1 MIFVRHG
8 RAVVEPEVPTGEWTL
23 DAAHVDDIVALRSA
37 LPSLPVVCSDMRR
50 AIETARFFGEPTI
63 DPRLREVSRPWTDD
77 LDLSVMRYLRGEPVV
92 DWEPRSEAQARI
104 EGVAKDHGL
113 AIYVTHGTVLSLYL
127 ASIVPMLDAV
137 QFWSELRSPDAWQLG
152 EARFVRLSGGGD

>member
-1 MIFVRHG
+1 MRHG
-8 RAVVEPEVPTGEWTL
+8 RAVVEPEAPTGEWQL

-37 LPSLPVVCSDMRR
+37 LPRRPVVCSDMRR

-77 LDLSVMRYLRGEPVV
+77 LDVSVMRYLRGEPVV
-92 DWEPRSEAQARI
+92 DWEPQSEARARI
-104 EGVAKDHGL
+104 EGVAKDHGR

-137 QFWSELRSPDAWQLG
+137 QFWSELRSPDAWQLS
-152 EARFVRLSGGGD
+152 ESRFVRLSAGGD